1 MFNNRVEDF
10 MAKLAAQT
18 APMTKSSNQ
27 TKNRTIE
34 KISLNFP
41 GNYGR
46 YQILPIDSAITDYP
60 YVTLLNTREICIP
73 RKQVSADGTEQDYN
87 AWIKILPKNAYQ
99 MKDMT
104 GRIVSSLTA
113 EEDQL
118 LGEAYSVFDQL
129 YDEIDARNNLEMQKT
144 LARKRNYT
152 IFHAYCMNKWDFE
165 DSRMPK
171 KQNFSGL
178 FVCTAKGFV
187 NAVEDNIKEKT
198 LMKGGDSSWVGGIYT
213 DQLQGRDGFVM
224 FSISRSK
231 TSQGYTVSVNH
242 EAGVSQM
249 LSSVVIPEDEAAL
262 MKDPVANFLGW
273 QANREE
279 NVAPESR
286 RLFNMPLIKE
296 AIAFM
301 TSQLAAIRAAKA
313 AGTTIKEA
321 IDATNR
327 MTLANFKPQPKTNDP
342 MLQAAQAQN
351 AAPQVNVEK
360 VMSEN
365 TQPFQTPP
373 VSHTSPFG
381 TPETSGF
388 GTFGQPAQE
397 QPQQPAQA
405 PFAAPNFGGF
415 GAAPKSDLPF

>member
-1 MFNNRVEDF
+1 
-10 MAKLAAQT
+10 
-18 APMTKSSNQ
+18 
-27 TKNRTIE
+27 
-34 KISLNFP
+34 
-41 GNYGR
+41 
-46 YQILPIDSAITDYP
+46 
-60 YVTLLNTREICIP
+60 
-73 RKQVSADGTEQDYN
+73 
-87 AWIKILPKNAYQ
+87 
-99 MKDMT
+99 MT